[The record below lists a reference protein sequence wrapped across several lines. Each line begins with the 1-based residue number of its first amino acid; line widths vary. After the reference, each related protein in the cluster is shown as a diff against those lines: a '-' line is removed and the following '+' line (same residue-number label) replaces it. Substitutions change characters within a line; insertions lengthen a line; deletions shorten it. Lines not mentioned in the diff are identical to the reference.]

1 MADEDDVDAILD
13 ELAEAAPADDAALDA
28 AAAALAGDVLMD
40 AAASALADDALPA
53 ACIDALA
60 ERLADAATLDAIN
73 DVLID
78 AAADR
83 IVEAA
88 VVAAANETEAAEE
101 ALAEAATD
109 RILESAIAAAA
120 RETEAADDTTSGDV
134 VATLSDAVAT
144 TLVESAV
151 TTAAAD
157 EALTEAFAAA
167 VDARAAALAVD
178 AIAAS
183 RESLAADAERA
194 HEAEVAERAE
204 RESERAAGFSLLSS
218 QLADLGSLM
227 SSILGG
233 RSDVDVPTEPLF
245 PEPETAGP
253 SAREPELDAPSP
265 AGDLATRLADLGDA
279 VSRVG
284 GPAPAAAPEP
294 EPATDLSKDLLEQ
307 KDALAGFRA
316 RLEHARLEGARLRAL
331 AETSPPATAE
341 PFRDEDGSDGDA
353 APSHADLARLVDEAR
368 EALEGTRTA
377 PTGLRAPRSAA
388 PLFGASDEPA
398 PPPTPVAGSAST
410 LFAPAPLPPNE
421 AREAGFDRL
430 RAQLDSLGDS
440 VADLADGR
448 RPPPATA
455 PAAVLVPAARRAEPP
470 RTAPVAPI
478 IEPEPA
484 AVSPAPRPPP
494 ASYGF
499 AVREPEFLAPRRVS
513 AAGGAPAIL
522 SPTSGRLGGF
532 RGRSE
537 PEYVSPHSVAGDYF
551 TGDYSYGTPESE
563 VYLPTPAGPSTYR
576 PPPAAEPRP
585 AAPATWHAQPLT
597 LPPPP
602 TLPQPPTAPQYTV
615 PPLPSGHVA
624 IPGLDL
630 INDTRPGMPRF
641 GYAYGYQNVPE
652 EPPQFIRGPDDL

>member
-13 ELAEAAPADDAALDA
+13 ELAETAPDDAALDA
-28 AAAALAGDVLMD
+28 AASALAGEALVD
-40 AAASALADDALPA
+40 AAASALAEDALSA

-88 VVAAANETEAAEE
+88 VVAAANETEAADE

-109 RILESAIAAAA
+109 HFLESAIAAAA

-151 TTAAAD
+151 TTAATD
-157 EALTEAFAAA
+157 EAITEAFAAA

-183 RESLAADAERA
+183 REALAADAQIA

-227 SSILGG
+227 SGILGG
-233 RSDVDVPTEPLF
+233 RSDADVPTEPSF

-294 EPATDLSKDLLEQ
+294 ATDLPKDLLEQ
-307 KDALAGFRA
+307 EEALVGLRA

-331 AETSPPATAE
+331 AETSPPVTAE
-341 PFRDEDGSDGDA
+341 PLRGEDGSDGDA

-421 AREAGFDRL
+421 ARAAGFDRL

-455 PAAVLVPAARRAEPP
+455 PAAVLVPAVRRPEPP

-484 AVSPAPRPPP
+484 AAPRPPP

-499 AVREPEFLAPRRVS
+499 AVREPDFLAPHRVS

-563 VYLPTPAGPSTYR
+563 VPRLLTPAGPATYR
-576 PPPAAEPRP
+576 EPPPAADPRP
-585 AAPATWHAQPLT
+585 SAPATWHAQPLT

-641 GYAYGYQNVPE
+641 GYAYGDQNVPE